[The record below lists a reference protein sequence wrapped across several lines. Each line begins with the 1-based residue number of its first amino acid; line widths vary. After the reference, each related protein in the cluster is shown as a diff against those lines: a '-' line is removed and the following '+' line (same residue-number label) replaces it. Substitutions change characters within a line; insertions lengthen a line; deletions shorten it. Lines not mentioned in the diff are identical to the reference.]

1 MKLVVLVDALGDEE
15 FPEKLDAVKYSSTLL
30 VLFPHGLIRDL
41 ISLTTNPTNAALD
54 SYWPSAS
61 HITLSSTSV
70 LFSTLL
76 ILASR

>member
-1 MKLVVLVDALGDEE
+1 MILVALVDALGDEE
-15 FPEKLDAVKYSSTLL
+15 FAKKLDAVKYSSTLL

-41 ISLTTNPTNAALD
+41 VSLTTNPTNTGPD

-70 LFSTLL
+70 LLSTLL
-76 ILASR
+76 ILAGR